1 MDKTH
6 FFGVCQEGHSHA
18 PFAAI
23 FRRLSRGNFV
33 LSGRTARSRRGAR
46 HTMDKTHFF
55 GVCQEG
61 HSHAPFAAIFR
72 RLSRGNFV
80 LSGRTAR
87 SRRGARCTG
96 RFGRRACD
104 RHSRA
109 LPLLCRERSAHP
121 LGRGVGG
128 GKMVR
133 SGLLIRSGAVSV
145 VGKWCVPL
153 IRRVYGLPG
162 EAAGPLVLGLTG
174 GYPIGAQAA
183 RELYDAGT
191 LSREESE
198 RLLGFCNNTGPAFLI
213 GVCGAGLCGSVR
225 TGVLLYGIHIAA
237 ALLTGLAMT
246 VRESPQT
253 MRHTS
258 RAPEPL
264 PFSTCLTRTGVL
276 LYGIHIAA
284 ALLTGLAMTVRE
296 SPQTMRHTSRAP
308 EPLPFS
314 TCLTQSV
321 QQAGRACLSITAFIM
336 LFSMLR
342 RVLEAAGILEH
353 AAVLCTPLLWF
364 LGSVQQAGRACLSI
378 TAFIMLFSMLR
389 RVLEAAGIL
398 EHAAVLCTPL
408 LWFLGAPADAA
419 QPLLVITAFIML
431 FSMLRRVL
439 EAAGILE
446 HAAVLCTPLLWFLG
460 APADAAQPLLVGIL
474 EMTSGLVLLPE
485 GAGRALLPAMSFV
498 VGFGGLSVLCQT
510 AAAVN
515 GLSLRRLFYGKVLH
529 GLIAAALTMIVQA
542 MLPHPTP
549 VFSAELASLPAHPAA
564 GLLFVSISILC
575 VTSSGKKHRNRL

>member
-1 MDKTH
+1 MRRLLPYSAAFLAAILFCLVVPH
-6 FFGVCQEGHSHA
+6 AAAAARGAQEGLDVA
-18 PFAAI
+18 LATAIPALFPF
-23 FRRLSRGNFV
+23 FV
-33 LSGRTARSRRGAR
+33 A
-46 HTMDKTHFF
+46 
-55 GVCQEG
+55 
-61 HSHAPFAAIFR
+61 
-72 RLSRGNFV
+72 
-80 LSGRTAR
+80 
-87 SRRGARCTG
+87 
-96 RFGRRACD
+96 
-104 RHSRA
+104 
-109 LPLLCRERSAHP
+109 
-121 LGRGVGG
+121 
-128 GKMVR
+128 

-145 VGKWCVPL
+145 VGKWCAPL

-191 LSREESE
+191 LSREEAE

-213 GVCGAGLCGSVR
+213 GVCGAGLCGSVCA
-225 TGVLLYGIHIAA
+225 GVLLYGIHIAA

-246 VRESPQT
+246 VRESSQT
-253 MRHTS
+253 IRH
-258 RAPEPL
+258 A
-264 PFSTCLTRTGVL
+264 
-276 LYGIHIAA
+276 
-284 ALLTGLAMTVRE
+284 
-296 SPQTMRHTSRAP
+296 SRAP

-321 QQAGRACLSITAFIM
+321 QQAGRACLS
-336 LFSMLR
+336 
-342 RVLEAAGILEH
+342 
-353 AAVLCTPLLWF
+353 
-364 LGSVQQAGRACLSI
+364 
-378 TAFIMLFSMLR
+378 
-389 RVLEAAGIL
+389 
-398 EHAAVLCTPL
+398 
-408 LWFLGAPADAA
+408 
-419 QPLLVITAFIML
+419 ITAFIML

-542 MLPHPTP
+542 ILPHPRP
-549 VFSAELASLPAHPAA
+549 VFSAALASLPAHPAA